1 MPMKASMLFLKSVN
15 LNGGVDKNTM
25 PTLTYTDDHIAGI
38 FQRVKTIA
46 MVGASPK
53 PHRASH
59 RVMQFLQER
68 GYRVIP
74 VNTRKNDDI
83 IHGEKVYS
91 SLAEIPD
98 DFQMVDIFRN
108 IEGAIEITDEAI
120 ALSKN
125 RSIETVWMQLKIQ
138 DSAAAARAEQAGLNM
153 VMDRCPAIEIRR
165 LIGSAHLL

>member
-1 MPMKASMLFLKSVN
+1 MSSLIYP
-15 LNGGVDKNTM
+15 
-25 PTLTYTDDHIAGI
+25 DDFIADI
-38 FQRVKTIA
+38 FKRVKTIA

-74 VNTRKNDDI
+74 VNTRKNDDF
-83 IHGEKVYS
+83 IHGEKVYN
-91 SLAEIPD
+91 SLADIPD

-108 IEGAIEITDEAI
+108 IDGAIDITDEAL
-120 ALSKN
+120 ALLPHK
-125 RSIETVWMQLKIQ
+125 SIDTIWMQLEIQ
-138 DSAAAARAEQAGLNM
+138 SDAAAARTKAAGLNM

-165 LIGSAHLL
+165 LVQSGHLT

>member
-1 MPMKASMLFLKSVN
+1 MSSLIYPDDFIADIFKRVN
-15 LNGGVDKNTM
+15 
-25 PTLTYTDDHIAGI
+25 
-38 FQRVKTIA
+38 TIA

-74 VNTRKNDDI
+74 VNTRKNDDF
-83 IHGEKVYS
+83 IHGEKVYN
-91 SLAEIPD
+91 SLADIPD

-108 IEGAIEITDEAI
+108 IDGAIDITDEAL
-120 ALSKN
+120 ALLPHK
-125 RSIETVWMQLKIQ
+125 SIDTIWMQLEIQ
-138 DSAAAARAEQAGLNM
+138 SDAAAARTKAAGLNM

-165 LIGSAHLL
+165 LVQSGHLT

>member
-1 MPMKASMLFLKSVN
+1 MLFS
-15 LNGGVDKNTM
+15 KNVIRHGAADNPIM
-25 PTLTYTDDHIAGI
+25 SPLTYSDDFIADI
-38 FQRVKTIA
+38 FKRVKTIA

-53 PHRASH
+53 PHRASY

-74 VNTRKNDDI
+74 VNTRKGDDT
-83 IHGEKVYS
+83 IHGEKVYR
-91 SLAEIPD
+91 SLAEIPV

-120 ALSKN
+120 ALSKD
-125 RSIETVWMQLKIQ
+125 RSIETIWMQLEIQ
-138 DSAAAARAEQAGLNM
+138 SEAAAARAEAAGLNM

-165 LIGSAHLL
+165 LAQNGHLT